1 MHSAA
6 KSNADNR
13 SRNQGTVLSPIAMS
27 SRERVRSI
35 ARKRRQRQLEG
46 ENTGSKETERVVSSQ
61 SIVPPP
67 LYTSG
72 QAEHTLEKSFAGHPG
87 PEVNL
92 AFPQEGKALKSA
104 GDESQTGFPGHPVSS
119 LTVNMTPTSPLNL
132 KPRKKAPLTRLEI
145 EKVFSPDPV
154 TDEPDAEKGLGD
166 TDQGRSYKL
175 NPLQR
180 AAETFFLLLPVLGSV
195 YLLGSCCVPNT
206 WWRQRL
212 SIVRITL
219 GIGEDGKSENNPS
232 LLVGAFGWCVQEA
245 TQET

>member
-1 MHSAA
+1 
-6 KSNADNR
+6 
-13 SRNQGTVLSPIAMS
+13 MS

-35 ARKRRQRQLEG
+35 ASKRRQRQLQA
-46 ENTGSKETERVVSSQ
+46 ENTGGTGTESVVSSL
-61 SIVPPP
+61 SIVPPLP
-67 LYTSG
+67 DTSG
-72 QAEHTLEKSFAGHPG
+72 EAERAAEKTSAGQSG
-87 PEVNL
+87 PDVTV
-92 AFPQEGKALKSA
+92 AFPQENKALHDA
-104 GDESQTGFPGHPVSS
+104 GDDTQTGFSDHPISP
-119 LTVNMTPTSPLNL
+119 LTVNMTPTTPLNL

-166 TDQGRSYKL
+166 ADQGPSYKL
-175 NPLQR
+175 HPLQR
-180 AAETFFLLLPVLGSV
+180 AAETFFLLLPVLGTV

-219 GIGEDGKSENNPS
+219 GVGEDGATENNPS
-232 LLVGAFGWCVQEA
+232 LLIGAFGWCVQEA